1 MVVLSVNSEFSR
13 IWNLKFEIWNF
24 VDDFVAFLKWL
35 DHEVTSAYLLHNS
48 GKADIVD
55 GEFEHV
61 YGKEVIVER
70 LIVGERGL
78 DFQIRP
84 KSFFQTN
91 TLWAQKLYEVVRGMI
106 CERDGVILDLYAGTG
121 TIGIIVS
128 DLAKKVYSVEL
139 VQSASEDNRK
149 NLELNGIKNVVVVNG
164 KVEDFLK
171 NSKFKIQNEEVTQFW
186 TLNSELWT
194 LNLERSVDTIIIDP
208 PRAGMHPSAPEI
220 ISQFEAKEIIY
231 VSCNPST
238 LVRDL
243 EVICQDWEYFVT
255 DITPV
260 DMFPHTHHIE
270 TVVRLARSD
279 FSQD

>member
-13 IWNLKFEIWNF
+13 IWSLKFEIWNF